1 MGVTWS
7 FSTDEMAKRGC
18 GAPSAGKPW
27 TIISMETARTNS
39 RYSERTASTSSRR
52 YGGNILLATLNWMD
66 QFSFTRT
73 IYLTRNNLRKLH
85 SQQSRMEEA
94 RKEYEEAPK
103 IDRELAQKN
112 PESYLPHLATRLKNL
127 RKLDS
132 DLKSAYR

>member
-1 MGVTWS
+1 
-7 FSTDEMAKRGC
+7 
-18 GAPSAGKPW
+18 GKPW

-85 SQQSRMEEA
+85 SQQSPMEEA

-112 PESYLPHLATRLKNL
+112 PESYLPHLATRLKN
-127 RKLDS
+127 RNS
-132 DLKSAYR
+132 SGVRSAVGAERVQQSGGDGSVPLP

>member
-1 MGVTWS
+1 M
-7 FSTDEMAKRGC
+7 
-18 GAPSAGKPW
+18 
-27 TIISMETARTNS
+27 
-39 RYSERTASTSSRR
+39 
-52 YGGNILLATLNWMD
+52 
-66 QFSFTRT
+66 
-73 IYLTRNNLRKLH
+73 TRNNLRKLH
-85 SQQSRMEEA
+85 GQQSRMEEA

>member
-1 MGVTWS
+1 
-7 FSTDEMAKRGC
+7 MAKRGC

-85 SQQSRMEEA
+85 SQQSPM
-94 RKEYEEAPK
+94 EEAPK